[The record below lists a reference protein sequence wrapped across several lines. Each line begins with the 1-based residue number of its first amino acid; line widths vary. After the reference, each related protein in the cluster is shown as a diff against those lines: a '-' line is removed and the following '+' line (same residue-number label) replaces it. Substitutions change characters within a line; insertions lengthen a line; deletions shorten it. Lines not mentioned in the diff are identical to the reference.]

1 MNYPRQAQEGC
12 HEEAN
17 LGVTAPAQWG
27 ALCPY
32 SHVNSLPGLLARGQV
47 DSLTCGLQ

>member
-32 SHVNSLPGLLARGQV
+32 SHVNSLPGLLA
-47 DSLTCGLQ
+47 